1 MNLLESIR
9 LAFASISVN
18 KLRSFLTM
26 LGIIIGISA
35 VITITTIGNSLK
47 QTIAST
53 MNELGGSNL
62 IYGMLEPIY
71 PETDEE
77 WETFEYP
84 EMEESDYITDD
95 MIQQYK
101 EAFPDEVKAV
111 IVQNYLGAGS
121 FKEGKRYANVEMM
134 GASSGYIDA
143 MGLEIV
149 RGRDLTEMDYKQER
163 HAAVVSDLF
172 VKYAC
177 KEDEDPIGK
186 EITVSTPEGAGYSFV
201 IAGVYH
207 YDSRIFEGMGGGDKK
222 MSERDKSTYV
232 FIPATT
238 ANKLSDNPIPGY
250 DYLQILSSDTAD
262 PTLLALETSEYF
274 ATLYADNERFHF
286 TCQDMASQ
294 LKMINMVL
302 DILTIAISIIAAISL
317 IVGGVGVMNIML
329 VSIMERTKE
338 IGIRKALGAKN
349 SSIRM
354 QFLTEAVIICLIG
367 GVIGIIIGITNGFI
381 LGFAAKAIGESMAS
395 DYMSY
400 LTITIRPSI
409 TAIII
414 AVGFSMLT
422 GVIFGSYP
430 AGRAAKLSPID
441 ALRYE

>member
-84 EMEESDYITDD
+84 EIEDQDYITDE
-95 MIQQYK
+95 IIRNYK
-101 EAFPDEVKAV
+101 EAFQDDVKAV
-111 IVQNYLGAGS
+111 IVQNYLSSGS

-149 RGRDLTEMDYKQER
+149 RGRDLTDADYEQER
-163 HAAVVSDLF
+163 HAAIVSDLF

-177 KEDEDPIGK
+177 KENEDPIGK
-186 EITVSTPEGAGYSFV
+186 EITVSSEEGSGYSFV

-207 YDSRIFEGMGGGDKK
+207 YDSRIFENMGGDKK
-222 MSERDKSTYV
+222 ISERDKSTYI
-232 FIPATT
+232 FIPAST

-250 DYLQILSSDTAD
+250 DYLQILSSDTAN
-262 PTLLALETSEYF
+262 PTELAQKTNDYF
-274 ATLYADNERFHF
+274 ANLYADNEHFHF

-294 LKMINMVL
+294 LKTINMVL
-302 DILTIAISIIAAISL
+302 DILTVAISIIAAISL

-367 GVIGIIIGITNGFI
+367 GVIGIIIGIANGFL
-381 LGFAAKAIGESMAS
+381 LGFAAQAIGQSMAS